1 MASMPNGS
9 GNKSGSAPLAAEQR
23 RREMVLLLILA
34 SVQFTSIVDFMVVMP
49 LGPQLRRSLA
59 ISPAQFGWIVSSYTI
74 AAGLA
79 ALLASSIMDRFG
91 RKTAFLTLY
100 SGFLLGTLFCG
111 LSSGYS
117 MLLAARAATGAFGG
131 ILGGLALAIVGD
143 VFPEERRGRATGV
156 LMSAFAVA
164 SVVGVPAGLAAG
176 TRWGWHV
183 PFLILAGLGLPVL
196 FVGLR
201 VLPPLR
207 DHLYQATHSHPVRQ
221 IVETFS
227 HSNHLRA
234 FALTATVMLG
244 SFSVI
249 PFISMYLVSNA
260 GVTER
265 QLPLVFVTGGLLT
278 LVGAPL
284 IGRLADRYGKL
295 PVYRIVAV
303 AAMGLIL
310 AVTNLPRVPLALA
323 VGVVGS
329 FMLSNAGRM
338 VAALAMVTGS
348 VERRLRGGFMSA
360 NSAVQ
365 HLASGVGAPIAGWI
379 LSLTKTD
386 DGRLHHFN
394 LVGLFALVA
403 TALSLWL
410 AGRVQPAQ
418 EPEAESA
425 PTQDNQ
431 PAHSSELLDTNLDYP
446 ADKLGAEP
454 F

>member
-1 MASMPNGS
+1 
-9 GNKSGSAPLAAEQR
+9 
-23 RREMVLLLILA
+23 
-34 SVQFTSIVDFMVVMP
+34 
-49 LGPQLRRSLA
+49 
-59 ISPAQFGWIVSSYTI
+59 
-74 AAGLA
+74 
-79 ALLASSIMDRFG
+79 
-91 RKTAFLTLY
+91 
-100 SGFLLGTLFCG
+100 
-111 LSSGYS
+111 
-117 MLLAARAATGAFGG
+117 
-131 ILGGLALAIVGD
+131 
-143 VFPEERRGRATGV
+143 
-156 LMSAFAVA
+156 
-164 SVVGVPAGLAAG
+164 
-176 TRWGWHV
+176 
-183 PFLILAGLGLPVL
+183 
-196 FVGLR
+196 
-201 VLPPLR
+201 
-207 DHLYQATHSHPVRQ
+207 
-221 IVETFS
+221 
-227 HSNHLRA
+227 
-234 FALTATVMLG
+234 
-244 SFSVI
+244 
-249 PFISMYLVSNA
+249 
-260 GVTER
+260 
-265 QLPLVFVTGGLLT
+265 
-278 LVGAPL
+278 
-284 IGRLADRYGKL
+284 
-295 PVYRIVAV
+295 
-303 AAMGLIL
+303 
-310 AVTNLPRVPLALA
+310 VTNLPRVPLALA

-431 PAHSSELLDTNLDYP
+431 PAHSAELLDTNLDYP